1 MTNIVTSWHFC
12 VTLKLYFSAENLAA
26 ISIGPCQTY
35 SEFFHTIRINISSD
49 SGDDNISEYEINKV
63 PAASNRSCVTPYL
76 IRIVQYRWK
85 YSELTETT
93 EIYKRMLT
101 GSSYKWTGSAYK
113 WTGSGIKL
121 PSRAGWPIIIQIFSS

>member
-1 MTNIVTSWHFC
+1 MTHIVTSWHFR
-12 VTLKLYFSAENLAA
+12 VTLKLNFSAENLAI
-26 ISIGPCQTY
+26 ISVGQYSTY
-35 SEFFHTIRINISSD
+35 GKFFHTIRINISSD

-63 PAASNRSCVTPYL
+63 PAASNRSRVTPYL

-85 YSELTETT
+85 YSETT
-93 EIYKRMLT
+93 ERTESYKRMLT
-101 GSSYKWTGSAYK
+101 GSAYKWTGSAYN